1 MSFLNFIKDN
11 FNRVLSL
18 DTEFRMDETKTI
30 PKKVVC
36 FCYEDVFTG
45 ERWEFWEHDKPNN
58 FDSHFDNDRNLIVCY
73 NATAEIGSFLNL
85 NQPLPPNVLDIFVE
99 VKRLYLD
106 KRQRGKFSLLD
117 TAYSYGLMDVMT
129 KDEKDKTRD
138 LIIYNESYS
147 SNERREILDYCMED
161 VKITTNVF
169 KCLIQDIEN
178 KNKLTTIDDYKRE
191 LWQMMFRGSSISA
204 IAKIEKNGFPIDNFK
219 LNEFNKYWTEVKD
232 KIILEYN
239 KEIDVFDGTTF
250 SQKKFENLIINKLGL
265 DNWQR
270 THNSGQLSTN
280 KNLLKKYSE
289 TYPEIK
295 TLLEIRTLQ
304 NMTKLKGYQVSFDG
318 RARTSLNMFGTVT
331 GRCTPSTAKFPF
343 STAKWARNFIKAPFG
358 SVLVYMDYSQQ
369 EVAIQAYLSGDQNLI
384 NTYNKGDV
392 YLATA
397 KLIKMVPEHATKKS
411 HPKERD
417 IIKVLF
423 LANSYGAGIEWIA
436 QQIKSDFYTARHYK
450 KLFKKIYRV
459 YYKWIESFIDNG
471 FLKQKMSTCY
481 GWQRYLSNQYKRN
494 KEGKIVSIR
503 NSIQNWPIQSHGS
516 EVLRQAILDLTAENF
531 KIIAPV
537 HDALLIEIPIPDKHL
552 INRAQ
557 TIMTEASMKVV
568 GGPIRVGTEIIESNY
583 KQLDE
588 EGKPTKDQK
597 MFDKIFNEIENYK
610 KLNRPISP
618 GQKGLSVR
626 YDVSI

>member
-178 KNKLTTIDDYKRE
+178 K
-191 LWQMMFRGSSISA
+191 
-204 IAKIEKNGFPIDNFK
+204 
-219 LNEFNKYWTEVKD
+219 
-232 KIILEYN
+232 
-239 KEIDVFDGTTF
+239 
-250 SQKKFENLIINKLGL
+250 KKFENLIINKLGL
-265 DNWQR
+265 NNWQR

-289 TYPEIK
+289 TYSEIK